1 MGVQSSASSWPHLF
15 FCFCFLRLQL
25 SLSSDPPTLLF
36 TLPFPPPPP
45 TPRTRLLT
53 FEVKPQGSPL
63 NPLHLVHPSSPT
75 PDSPPLPLCLTPA
88 LLQPATPA
96 LCSETGTQC
105 SPTTSAP
112 AASRKLT
119 PTLET
124 KAFSISTRGGKATGK
139 RQGIHISFESQ
150 SRTRGGLR
158 KK

>member
-1 MGVQSSASSWPHLF
+1 MQSSASSWPHLF

-36 TLPFPPPPP
+36 TPPFPPPPP

-53 FEVKPQGSPL
+53 IEVKSQGSPPH
-63 NPLHLVHPSSPT
+63 PLHLLVHSSRPA

-88 LLQPATPA
+88 LLQPATPD
-96 LCSETGTQC
+96 LPSETGTQC

-124 KAFSISTRGGKATGK
+124 KAFSILTRGGKVTGQ
-139 RQGIHISFESQ
+139 RQGIHISFESK

>member
-1 MGVQSSASSWPHLF
+1 MQSSASSWPHLF

-25 SLSSDPPTLLF
+25 SLSSDPPTQLF
-36 TLPFPPPPP
+36 TPPFPPPPP

-53 FEVKPQGSPL
+53 IEVKPQGSPPH
-63 NPLHLVHPSSPT
+63 PLHLVHPSPPD

-88 LLQPATPA
+88 LLQAATPG
-96 LCSETGTQC
+96 LPSETGTQR

-112 AASRKLT
+112 ATSRKLT

-124 KAFSISTRGGKATGK
+124 KAFSILTRGGEATGQ

-150 SRTRGGLR
+150 PRTRGGLR

>member
-1 MGVQSSASSWPHLF
+1 MQSSASPWPHLF

-36 TLPFPPPPP
+36 TPPFPPPP

-53 FEVKPQGSPL
+53 IEVKPQGSPPH
-63 NPLHLVHPSSPT
+63 PLHLVHPSP

-88 LLQPATPA
+88 LLQAATPG

-105 SPTTSAP
+105 SPAT
-112 AASRKLT
+112 SRKLT

-124 KAFSISTRGGKATGK
+124 KAFSILTRGGEATGQ

-150 SRTRGGLR
+150 PRTRGGLR